1 LGLPEKAAGCPPG
14 GMIMEINAKKE
25 IRNYGI
31 YNFFVA
37 LVMVPLGFLNIF
49 LTEDLRITAVAVG
62 SILLVARVADFLIT
76 FSIGAIIERSQ
87 FKSGKYL
94 PWLKYTKWIIY
105 FSQILL
111 FLPVELPF
119 AIRAVLIV
127 VSYLL
132 VNVTWAFVT
141 TVQYG
146 TLSIVAGS
154 DMDKRNKMMILGV
167 RLMTAAMVLTS
178 ATNAPVR
185 NLIASIVGPKYQY
198 LVVSIIYGLFYVFAT
213 MMLTSLIRPYD
224 GPQVAG
230 GPARP
235 QVTIKDMV
243 RCVVTNSQLI
253 VNFGSTIL
261 FFLGMMAPMQIVMYY
276 YIYIQNDPQLLL
288 MTLAMTITTLFNLVT
303 TMVGPMIGLKLGRKK
318 AMVLGQFLTVC
329 SSTLMC
335 FLGARHIAVFIALNM
350 FTGFASAIY
359 SGFGMGYIID
369 VGEYGYW
376 KTGIDNRTVTMSLV
390 NVPIKIATF
399 IGGSVGLYGLALIGY
414 TPGMEVTSGFTR
426 NFMLLY
432 GGIPAICN
440 LLACLLNG
448 FFYKIDDKEAALYS
462 RENRERE
469 AAKLAAAEAGA

>member
-1 LGLPEKAAGCPPG
+1 MPAASRG
-14 GMIMEINAKKE
+14 GMIVEVNAKKE
-25 IRNYGI
+25 IRTYGV

-37 LVMVPLGFLNIF
+37 LVLVPLSFLNIF
-49 LTEDLRITAVAVG
+49 LTEQLRITAVAVG
-62 SILLVARVADFLIT
+62 SILLVARVADFIIT
-76 FSIGAIIERSQ
+76 FSVGAIIERSK

-105 FSQILL
+105 FSQLL
-111 FLPVELPF
+111 VFLPFDIPF
-119 AIRAVLIV
+119 TMRAVLIV

-141 TVQYG
+141 TVQYS
-146 TLSIVAGS
+146 TLNIVAGP

-167 RLMTAAMVLTS
+167 RLMTVATVLTS

-185 NLIASIVGPKYQY
+185 NLIASIVGQQYQY
-198 LVVSIIYGLFYVFAT
+198 FVLAVIYGIFYVLAT
-213 MMLTSLIRPYD
+213 TLLNSLIKPYD
-224 GPQVAG
+224 GPHITS

-261 FFLGMMAPMQIVMYY
+261 FFLGMMSPMQIVMYY

-288 MTLAMTITTLFNLVT
+288 MTLAMTITTLFNLFT
-303 TMVGPMIGLKLGRKK
+303 TIVGPMIGLKLGRKK
-318 AMVLGQFLTVC
+318 AMVLAQFLTTL
-329 SSTLMC
+329 SSLAMC
-335 FLGARHIAVFIALNM
+335 LFGGIHIAIFIGINM
-350 FTGFASAIY
+350 FTAFCTALY

-399 IGGSVGLYGLALIGY
+399 IGGSVSLFGLAIIGY
-414 TPGMEVTSGFTR
+414 RPGMEVTANFTR
-426 NFMLLY
+426 NFMWLY
-432 GGIPAICN
+432 GGIPAVCN
-440 LLACLLNG
+440 FLACLLNG

-469 AAKLAAAEAGA
+469 AARAAAEAGATGAGAEA

>member
-1 LGLPEKAAGCPPG
+1 
-14 GMIMEINAKKE
+14 MEVNVKRE
-25 IRNYGI
+25 VRNYGI
-31 YNFFVA
+31 YNLVVA
-37 LVMVPLGFLNIF
+37 FVMVPLGFLNIF
-49 LTEDLRITAVAVG
+49 LTEDLKLTAIAVG
-62 SILLVARVADFLIT
+62 SILLVARVADFVIS
-76 FSIGAIIERSQ
+76 FSVGAIIERSK

-105 FSQILL
+105 FAQILM
-111 FLPVELPF
+111 FLPFEIPF
-119 AIRAVLIV
+119 ALRSVLIV

-132 VNVTWAFVT
+132 INVTWAFVT

-167 RLMTAAMVLTS
+167 RLMTVATVITS

-198 LVVSIIYGLFYVFAT
+198 LVLSIIYGLFYVVAT
-213 MMLTSLIRPYD
+213 MLLANLIRPYD
-224 GPQVAG
+224 GPQVNT

-243 RCVVTNSQLI
+243 KCVVTNSQLI
-253 VNFGSTIL
+253 VNFASTIL
-261 FFLGMMAPMQIVMYY
+261 VFLGMMAPMQIVMYY

-288 MTLAMTITTLFNLVT
+288 MTLAMTITTLFSLFT
-303 TMVGPMIGLKLGRKK
+303 TIVGPMIGLKLGRKK
-318 AMVLGQFLTVC
+318 AMVLAQFL
-329 SSTLMC
+329 STLTSVAMM
-335 FLGARHIAVFIALNM
+335 FFGGIHIAVFIGINM
-350 FTGFASAIY
+350 TTAFCTAMY

-399 IGGSVGLYGLALIGY
+399 LGGTVAMFGLGIIGY
-414 TPGMEVTSGFTR
+414 TPGMEVTAKFTS
-426 NFMLLY
+426 NFMYLY
-432 GGIPAICN
+432 GGIPAICTF
-440 LLACLLNG
+440 LACILNG
-448 FFYKIDDKEAALYS
+448 FFYKIDDKEAALYA

-469 AAKLAAAEAGA
+469 AAKAASAGASV

>member
-1 LGLPEKAAGCPPG
+1 
-14 GMIMEINAKKE
+14 MEVNAKKE

-37 LVMVPLGFLNIF
+37 FVMVPLSFINIF

-62 SILLVARVADFLIT
+62 SMLLVARVADFVLT
-76 FSIGAIIERSQ
+76 FFIGAIIERSK

-105 FSQILL
+105 FSQILI
-111 FLPVELPF
+111 FLPFEMPF
-119 AIRAVLIV
+119 AARAVLIV
-127 VSYLL
+127 LAYLL

-141 TVQYG
+141 TVQYS
-146 TLSIVAGS
+146 TLNIVAGS
-154 DMDKRNKMMILGV
+154 DMDKRNKMVILGV
-167 RLMTAAMVLTS
+167 RLMTVATVITAAS
-178 ATNAPVR
+178 NAPVR
-185 NLIASIVGPKYQY
+185 NLIASIVGQKYQY
-198 LVVSIIYGLFYVFAT
+198 LVLSIIYGLFYVLAT
-213 MMLTSLIRPYD
+213 MLLNSLIKPYD
-224 GPQVAG
+224 GPQIAD

-235 QVTIKDMV
+235 QVTIKDMIK
-243 RCVVTNSQLI
+243 CVVTNSQLI

-261 FFLGMMAPMQIVMYY
+261 FFLGFMAPLQIVMYY

-288 MTLAMTITTLFNLVT
+288 MTLATTITTVFSLFT
-303 TMVGPMIGLKLGRKK
+303 TIVGPMIGLKLGRKR
-318 AMVLGQFLTVC
+318 AMVLAQFL
-329 SSTLMC
+329 STLSSVAMC
-335 FLGARHIAVFIALNM
+335 FFGGRHIAIFIGLNM
-350 FTGFASAIY
+350 FTAFCTALY

-399 IGGSVGLYGLALIGY
+399 IGGSVSLYGLAIIGY
-414 TPGMEVTSGFTR
+414 KPGMEVTSSFTS
-426 NFMLLY
+426 NFMYLY

-440 LLACLLNG
+440 LLACFLNG
-448 FFYKIDDKEAALYS
+448 FFYKIGDKEAALYS

-469 AAKLAAAEAGA
+469 AARAAAAGTGA